1 MGATT
6 ADLTWPLA
14 SQSASQMERGLPRPL
29 NEQSDEELMV
39 SCRAGRKEALE
50 ELFRRYQRPL
60 YQFVYR
66 HLHDREMASDVV
78 QETFL
83 RVYNHR
89 KRYKPTARFSYWLYR
104 IARNLCVDE
113 RRRYWNRN
121 VTDASSMT
129 GEDTTTTDYM
139 EMQSTSGPD
148 GADLLQEKEMEQII
162 RNAIEDLSEEQRQV
176 MIMHK
181 YQGMAYKDIA
191 KVLGI
196 TTESVKQRAYR
207 AHVRLRE
214 QLQHLLQEK
223 EH

>member
-1 MGATT
+1 
-6 ADLTWPLA
+6 
-14 SQSASQMERGLPRPL
+14 MERGLPRPL